1 VDEVPLV
8 LRPFHDAFSYSFGF
22 LLFAYTR
29 TVYYTSAKE
38 IVGRER
44 IEDRSNY
51 IFCYWHVFSPIA
63 YSVFHRPR
71 RHVWLQHPAW
81 FAKHVHVATR
91 LFGVDKLVFGSTGH
105 SGREAADK
113 IVGFLKLGYSTVVF
127 PDGPRGP
134 PYVLKDGVLH
144 MSLKSGVP
152 IAPVRF
158 WMSKYME
165 LKGWDRKRFPYPFI
179 SMRVEFKDPIQVTE
193 ENFDE
198 AREKLIEALGVP
210 DGPN

>member
-1 VDEVPLV
+1 MVDEVPLL
-8 LRPFHDAFSYSFGF
+8 LRPFHNAFSYSMGF
-22 LLFAYTR
+22 LLFAYSR
-29 TVYYTSAKE
+29 TVFYTSKKE
-38 IVGRER
+38 IVGRELLQ
-44 IEDRSNY
+44 DRPNH
-51 IFCYWHVFSPIA
+51 IFCYWHVFSPVA
-63 YSVFHRPR
+63 YSVFGRPR
-71 RHVWLQHPAW
+71 RHVWLLHPAW
-81 FAKHVHVATR
+81 LTKHVHVVTR

-113 IVGFLKLGYSTVVF
+113 IVGFLNLGYSTVVF

-179 SMRVEFKDPIQVTE
+179 SMRVEFKDPIQVTQ

-198 AREKLIEALGVP
+198 ARERLIEALGVP
-210 DGPN
+210 EE